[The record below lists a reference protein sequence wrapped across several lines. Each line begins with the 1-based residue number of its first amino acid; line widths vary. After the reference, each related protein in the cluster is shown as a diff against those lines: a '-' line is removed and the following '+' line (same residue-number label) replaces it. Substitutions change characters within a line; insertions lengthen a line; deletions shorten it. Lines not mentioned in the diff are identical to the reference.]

1 MTVDEIEEYVRV
13 LWPIDSTRL
22 AFVTKES
29 ESRCRFLLGAAANQG
44 KVAEASITSR
54 RKLYG
59 PLPVKAKL
67 VAIARI
73 MRRA

>member
-1 MTVDEIEEYVRV
+1 MTIDDIPELVRV

-22 AFVTKES
+22 AFVTKEE

-44 KVAEASITSR
+44 LIAEAPITSR